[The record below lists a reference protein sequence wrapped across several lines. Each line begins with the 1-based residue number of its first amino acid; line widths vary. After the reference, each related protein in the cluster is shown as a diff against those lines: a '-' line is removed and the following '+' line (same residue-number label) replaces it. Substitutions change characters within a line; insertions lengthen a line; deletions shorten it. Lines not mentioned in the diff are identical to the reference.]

1 MTTSYISELDE
12 PTLDDFAKVIEN
24 EKPNTIVLLCETEWH
39 VRELT
44 PELAN
49 LLNSNNIKLIV
60 TVCSYPSDYYNEQKQ
75 YFNDIEIVHWPTYWL
90 NWTMMCS
97 NHLDFN
103 KTYYDFKYPYIC
115 LNNKN
120 HVHRCMLVD
129 ELTGQE
135 ILDQGVVTWNK
146 FPMREHNPY
155 PFKYYDDNIRL
166 LSDDFETKLDSF
178 LIPEEYHESF
188 LHVIGEATT
197 TVTCIS
203 EKTWLPILFKK
214 PFIVMADQY
223 FHKKLV
229 DLGFELYDE
238 IIDYSFDSEPD
249 MLKRAEAIAYNV
261 KRITRQNIPVIYH
274 RIKAKAQRN
283 YENYIRI
290 LTSTDYIPKVIMDRI
305 HMLRNDPSI
314 VRNATDNRYLTM
326 YTDITTVDLDIW
338 NNDIEPKLNEIYNN
352 PSKVTRIIYNGVLEF
367 DSVRIQ
373 GSREKF
379 QKLVDFCKLH
389 NIELLLITGTHHNNN
404 GYQLTDDSYVRIN
417 YWPTF
422 WLTLALNRLLV
433 SPNYQMNTSIC
444 LDVQNIRVGE
454 NTPIKY
460 PYISMNKAPKQ
471 HRALLMDMLA
481 KHDIIDKGVVIWR
494 ERIESY
500 PFKYWNQTIML
511 RDQKDGFKHQETLP
525 LEYALSFMQIVPE
538 TDENIFTLS
547 EKASMALLFNKPFLV
562 AGSMHYHQKLKNM
575 GFKLYDELFDYS
587 FDSESDVKKRFE
599 MIAENV
605 KRYANKTP
613 VELQEIYKS
622 VFEKCVYNK
631 RMAFHVATDYTLIPG
646 HWKLLSKHHKYHN
659 IVDYPE
665 TINDFIKN
673 NVQEYRF
680 KEV

>member
-49 LLNSNNIKLIV
+49 LLNSHNIKLVV
-60 TVCSYPSDYYNEQKQ
+60 TVCSHPSDYYNTQKQ
-75 YFNDIEIVHWPTYWL
+75 YFNDIEIVHWPTYWA
-90 NWTMMCS
+90 NWSMMCS
-97 NHLDFN
+97 GHLDFN

-129 ELTGQE
+129 ELTGQG
-135 ILDQGVVTWNK
+135 ILDQGIVTWNK

-274 RIKAKAQRN
+274 QIKAKAQRN

-338 NNDIEPKLNEIYNN
+338 NNDIELKLNEIYNN
-352 PSKVTRIIYNGVLEF
+352 PGKVSRIIYNGVLEF
-367 DSVRIQ
+367 DSAMIQ
-373 GSREKF
+373 GSKEKF
-379 QKLVDFCKLH
+379 QKLVDFCKIH

-404 GYQLTDDSYVRIN
+404 GYQLTNDSYVRIN

-422 WLTLALNRLLV
+422 WLTLALTRLLV
-433 SPNYQMNTSIC
+433 SPNYQMNNSIC
-444 LDVQNIRVGE
+444 LDVEKIRVGE

-460 PYISMNKAPKQ
+460 PYISMNKGPKN
-471 HRALLMDMLA
+471 HRAILMDMLA
-481 KHDIIDKGVVIWR
+481 KHDIIDSGVVIWR
-494 ERIESY
+494 ERNETY
-500 PFKYWNQTIML
+500 PFEYWNQEIML
-511 RDQKDGFKHQETLP
+511 RDQKDQFKHQETLP
-525 LEYALSFMQIVPE
+525 LEYALSFMQLVPE

-562 AGSMHYHQKLKNM
+562 AGSMHYHRKLKDM

-587 FDSESDVKKRFE
+587 FDDEPDVKRRFE
-599 MIAENV
+599 MIVENV

-631 RMAFHVATDYTLIPG
+631 RMALHIATDSNQIPG
-646 HWKLLSKHHKYHN
+646 HWKLLLKHHKYHN
-659 IVDYPE
+659 IVDYPGI
-665 TINDFIKN
+665 INDFIKN

>member
-1 MTTSYISELDE
+1 MTTSYISQLDE
-12 PTLDDFAKVIEN
+12 PTLDDFIKVIEN

-49 LLNSNNIKLIV
+49 LLNSHNIKLMV
-60 TVCSYPSDYYNEQKQ
+60 TVCSHPSDYYKQQTQ
-75 YFNDIEIVHWPTYWL
+75 YFNDVEIVHWPTYWV

-97 NHLDFN
+97 DHLDFN
-103 KTYYDFKYPYIC
+103 QTYHGFKYPYIC
-115 LNNKN
+115 LNNKK
-120 HVHRCMLVD
+120 HTHRCMLVD
-129 ELTGQE
+129 ELTGQGL
-135 ILDQGVVTWNK
+135 LDRGIVTWNK
-146 FPMREHNPY
+146 FLCRDERNLY

-166 LSDDFETKLDSF
+166 LSDNFETMLDSF
-178 LIPEEYHESF
+178 LIPDEYYQSF
-188 LHVIGEATT
+188 LHVIGEATLS
-197 TVTCIS
+197 VTCIS

-249 MLKRAEAIAYNV
+249 TLKRAEAIALNV
-261 KRITRQNIPVIYH
+261 KRITQQNTSELYQK
-274 RIKAKAQRN
+274 IKDKAQRN

-290 LTSTDYIPKVIMDRI
+290 LNSFDYFPQVIMDRI

-314 VRNATDNRYLTM
+314 HRNATDNRYLSM
-326 YTDITTVDLDIW
+326 YNEMTTVDLSIW
-338 NNDIEPKLNEIYNN
+338 DNQLESKLNNIYSN
-352 PSKVTRIIYNGVLEF
+352 PSKFTRIIYNGVLEF
-367 DSVRIQ
+367 DSAMIQ

-379 QKLVDFCKLH
+379 QTLVDFCKRH
-389 NIELLLITGTHHNNN
+389 NIELLLITGTHNH
-404 GYQLTDDSYVRIN
+404 YQITNDSYVKVN

-433 SPNYQMNTSIC
+433 SPNYQMNNSIC
-444 LDVQNIRVGE
+444 LDAQNIRVGE
-454 NTPIKY
+454 NIPLKY
-460 PYISMNKAPKQ
+460 PYISMNKAPKH
-471 HRALLMDMLA
+471 HRALLMDLLA
-481 KHDIIDKGVVIWR
+481 KHDIIDNGVVIWR
-494 ERIESY
+494 ERNDTY
-500 PFKYWNQTIML
+500 PFEYWKQEIML
-511 RDQKDGFKHQETLP
+511 RDQKEKFVYQETLP
-525 LEYALSFMQIVPE
+525 LEYALSFMQLVPE

-562 AGSMHYHQKLKNM
+562 AGSMNYHRLLESM

-587 FDSESDVKKRFE
+587 FDSEPDVKKRFE
-599 MIAENV
+599 MIVENV

-613 VELQEIYKS
+613 AELQEIYNS

-631 RMAFHVATDYTLIPG
+631 RMALHIATDSNQIPG
-646 HWKLLSKHHKYHN
+646 QWKLLLKHHKCHN

-673 NVQEYRF
+673 NVQQYRF